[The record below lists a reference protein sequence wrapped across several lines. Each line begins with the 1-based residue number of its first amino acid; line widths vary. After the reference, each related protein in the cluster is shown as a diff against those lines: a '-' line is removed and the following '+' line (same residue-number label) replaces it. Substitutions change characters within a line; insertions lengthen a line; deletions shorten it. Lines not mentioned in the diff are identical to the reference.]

1 MRASQASAVA
11 SPIEGPPSVFQ
22 TVTGSR
28 PQSFT
33 SQTGPGTNSFP
44 SSSDLPGPVAL
55 DAPPP
60 GGPILSHKSITEIFS
75 NLEDVKNLAHVML
88 DALDREVPDMP
99 SKPVAVSMSASPQ
112 AARAPIAAWAEREL
126 DRGSAPG
133 TPEQP
138 GLSSS
143 TGTIESVSGPQTPE
157 QSVEDVSSSAAPRP
171 KPAKPKRRSS
181 SATSAPPIAVGRALL
196 SVLPFLKSYSVF
208 VANFER
214 STKALGSLRTGTA
227 LNGAD
232 DPARWVA
239 FLNERHRAGIDKG
252 VGLGGM
258 LLSVVQRVPRY
269 RFLLADLVAH
279 TESDHPDFQSL
290 QQAFKVVDEVA
301 THLEQQLENESKEA
315 KMVALTRA
323 FGGRGLDGRELVVP
337 GRKLVKAGRL
347 RKLDRRGGEQM
358 RTFLLFNDM
367 LMHSSQEGDWLGKG
381 DGPAVTVGGRPRS
394 VGTGPDG
401 WHELGLEQGQQYRCH
416 RMIKLEHITVVGTDE
431 SGVPGA
437 GGEEGGRKYSFEVLA
452 PEKSFALFAGKQE
465 KHTPTPSP
473 EMDR

>member
-1 MRASQASAVA
+1 MRASQASAIA
-11 SPIEGPPSVFQ
+11 SPIEAPPSIFQ
-22 TVTGSR
+22 PITSSR
-28 PQSFT
+28 PQSYS
-33 SQTGPGTNSFP
+33 SQHGSSVTTLP
-44 SSSDLPGPVAL
+44 SSSDSAITAPAL
-55 DAPPP
+55 DTPPR

-75 NLEDVKNLAHVML
+75 NLEDVRNLAHVVL

-99 SKPVAVSMSASPQ
+99 TKPVAVSMSASPA
-112 AARAPIAAWAEREL
+112 AARSPIAAQAAQA
-126 DRGSAPG
+126 GPG

-143 TGTIESVSGPQTPE
+143 TGTIESVGGPKTPE
-157 QSVEDVSSSAAPRP
+157 QSVEDVAVTAAVAPRVG
-171 KPAKPKRRSS
+171 KAKRRSS
-181 SATSAPPIAVGRALL
+181 SAAPAAPLAVGNALL
-196 SVLPFLKSYSVF
+196 SVLPFLKNYSVF

-227 LNGAD
+227 LNAAD
-232 DPARWVA
+232 DPTRWVA
-239 FLNERHRAGIDKG
+239 FLNERHKAGLDKG

-258 LLSVVQRVPRY
+258 LLNVVQRVPRY
-269 RFLLADLVAH
+269 RFLIADLLEH
-279 TESDHPDFQSL
+279 TEPEHPDYHSL
-290 QQAFKVVDEVA
+290 QQAYKLADEVA

-315 KMVALTRA
+315 KMVALNRA
-323 FGGRGLDGRELVVP
+323 FGGRGLEGRELVVP

-367 LMHSSQEGDWLGKG
+367 LMHASQEGDWLGKG
-381 DGPAVTVGGRPRS
+381 DGPAVTVAGRPKS
-394 VGTGPDG
+394 VGGGPDG

-416 RMIKLEHITVVGTDE
+416 RMMKLEHITVVGTDE

-452 PEKSFALFAGKQE
+452 PEKSFALFAGKFTLLQR
-465 KHTPTPSP
+465 SI
-473 EMDR
+473 R